1 MYKRYINATIS
12 SLLGKGLVEFL
23 LLGASFILYNSARIE
38 TLLRTFEDR
47 VSSGVYPKLPDVENI
62 DITLLNDGVGICGD
76 Y

>member
-12 SLLGKGLVEFL
+12 SLLDKALVEFL
-23 LLGASFILYNSARIE
+23 LPGASFILYNSARIE

-62 DITLLNDGVGICGD
+62 DISLLNDGVGICGD